1 MKTAAGKTIQNGIAI
16 GPLRVCR
23 REATQLC
30 RTSALTPEEEW
41 TRFTAACGEAR
52 AQLAELYGK
61 ALDRAGRDSAAIFE
75 IHQMLLEDDDY
86 LEAVRDLLETQG
98 VSAAYAA
105 IAAGERFAALFSAM
119 EDSYM
124 RSRAA
129 DIEDVSRRVADILTG
144 RGEPLPQE
152 GPPAI
157 LAAGSLTPGEAMA
170 LDRSRLLGLVT
181 RRGSENSHTAI
192 LARAMG
198 IPALTGVDFDEG
210 WDGRPA
216 VLDGERG
223 CLCIDPDPDFLDAV
237 RARQTDALRQADRL
251 RALRDLPS
259 VTLDG
264 REIRIYANAG
274 SVQDAAMA
282 LDNGAQ
288 GIGLFRSEMLCLAS
302 GSIPGE
308 EQQFAVYRQVVETM
322 AGRRT
327 VIRTLDAGA
336 DKHLPGLCGDKEE
349 NPALGCRGIRA
360 SLTRQDL
367 FRQQL
372 RAVLR
377 AAAFG
382 PVAVMF
388 PMIASLWEVRE
399 AKALL
404 EACRAELEAQG
415 VAAGPVEVGIMVETP
430 AAVVMAEE
438 LAEEA
443 DFFSIGTNDL
453 TQYTLAA
460 DRQNPGL
467 ERFCDPRHPAVL
479 RMIRH
484 TAEAAHRHGC
494 QVGICG
500 ELGADPALA
509 EDFLRMGLDSLSVA
523 PSAVLPLREHIR
535 SLDLSRDAKP
545 ASQ

>member
-1 MKTAAGKTIQNGIAI
+1 
-16 GPLRVCR
+16 
-23 REATQLC
+23 
-30 RTSALTPEEEW
+30 
-41 TRFTAACGEAR
+41 
-52 AQLAELYGK
+52 
-61 ALDRAGRDSAAIFE
+61 
-75 IHQMLLEDDDY
+75 
-86 LEAVRDLLETQG
+86 
-98 VSAAYAA
+98 
-105 IAAGERFAALFSAM
+105 
-119 EDSYM
+119 
-124 RSRAA
+124 
-129 DIEDVSRRVADILTG
+129 
-144 RGEPLPQE
+144 
-152 GPPAI
+152 
-157 LAAGSLTPGEAMA
+157 MA

-223 CLCIDPDPDFLDAV
+223 CLCIDPDPDFLDAM

-251 RALRDLPS
+251 RALKDLPS

-467 ERFCDPRHPAVL
+467 ERFCDPPRRSADDPPYGGGCAPAWLPGGHL
-479 RMIRH
+479 RR
-484 TAEAAHRHGC
+484 AG
-494 QVGICG
+494 GG
-500 ELGADPALA
+500 PGAG
-509 EDFLRMGLDSLSVA
+509 RGL
-523 PSAVLPLREHIR
+523 SADGPGLPVCR
-535 SLDLSRDAKP
+535 SLRRPPPAGVHPEPGPGPGCGARQPVGNQPERAAPDSALRLIFMPHPRAPECRYKP
-545 ASQ
+545 RRHRSPAACARRRRH